1 MTIDQLGTTVNDLG
15 IRVNDLGVTVN
26 GLAKTIDDLAI
37 SMATAFNELKE
48 EIVGVETRLSARI
61 DQIHLDHISLSFD
74 GKKVRGRVEKLENRV
89 FGSVQEA

>member
-1 MTIDQLGTTVNDLG
+1 MTIDQLGITVN
-15 IRVNDLGVTVN
+15 N
-26 GLAKTIDDLAI
+26 LAKTIDDLAI
-37 SMATAFNELKE
+37 SIAIAFNELKE

-74 GKKVRGRVEKLENRV
+74 GKKLKGRVENLETSV